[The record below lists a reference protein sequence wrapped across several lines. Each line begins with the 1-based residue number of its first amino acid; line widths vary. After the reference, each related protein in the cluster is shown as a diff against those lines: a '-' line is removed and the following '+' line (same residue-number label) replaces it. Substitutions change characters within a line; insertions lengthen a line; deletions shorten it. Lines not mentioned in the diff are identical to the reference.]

1 MATIDNVTVEGFLNL
16 FKSDFAPY
24 LLPTYVEGKA
34 YFIDDVV
41 YLEPNF
47 YISLVDGNTT
57 APTDTTNWKLYN
69 DSTDNYIQD
78 ADILRAF
85 NEAKINF
92 NTLFWKDD
100 KTAEMVFYY
109 LAAHYLV
116 IDLTNRQNPLLM
128 GYKGLT
134 QSKSVGSVSES
145 YAIPQWMLNNQVLGT
160 YAQTGYGRKYLS
172 LIQPYL
178 IGNIILSPGRTTFG

>member
-1 MATIDNVTVEGFLNL
+1 MASIDNITVEGFLNL

-41 YLEPNF
+41 YVEPNF
-47 YISLVDGNTT
+47 YISLTNGNTT
-57 APTDTTNWKLYN
+57 APTDPTNWELYN

-92 NTLFWKDD
+92 NTSFWKDD
-100 KTAEMVFYY
+100 ETAEMVFYY

-116 IDLTNRQNPLLM
+116 IDLRNRQSPLLL

-145 YAIPQWMLNNQVLGT
+145 YAIPQWMLNNQILGS
-160 YAQTGYGRKYLS
+160 YAQTGYGRKYIS

-178 IGNIILSPGRTTFG
+178 VGNIILSPGRTTYG

>member
-1 MATIDNVTVEGFLNL
+1 MASIDNITVEGFLNL

-41 YLEPNF
+41 YVEPNF
-47 YISLVDGNTT
+47 YISLTNGNTT
-57 APTDTTNWKLYN
+57 APTDPTNWELYN

-92 NTLFWKDD
+92 NESFWKDD
-100 KTAEMVFYY
+100 ETAEMVFYY

-116 IDLTNRQNPLLM
+116 IDLTNRQSPLLL

-145 YAIPQWMLNNQVLGT
+145 YAIPQWMLNNQILGS

-178 IGNIILSPGRTTFG
+178 VGNIILSPGRTTYG

>member
-1 MATIDNVTVEGFLNL
+1 MATIDNVTIEGFLNL

-34 YFIDDVV
+34 YFVDDVV

-47 YISLVDGNTT
+47 YVSLVDGNTT
-57 APTDTTNWKLYN
+57 TPTDTTNWKLYN

-92 NTLFWKDD
+92 NTSFWKDD
-100 KTAEMVFYY
+100 ETAEMVFYY

-128 GYKGLT
+128 GYKGMT